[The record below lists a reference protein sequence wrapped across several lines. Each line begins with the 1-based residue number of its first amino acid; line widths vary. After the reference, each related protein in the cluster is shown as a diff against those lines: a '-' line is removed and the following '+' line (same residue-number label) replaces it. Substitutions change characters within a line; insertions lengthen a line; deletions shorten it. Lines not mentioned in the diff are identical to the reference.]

1 MDFTLTPVQQAFRDD
16 VRALLADIIDDSVRE
31 RVQRTGAAHDAA
43 MTRAMAARGWL
54 RHVLPGP
61 DGDPIALH
69 LLFSEMEVAGA
80 PYEALA
86 VNILGAAV
94 IEQIGTRHQRDSVVQ
109 PLLAGEANLCLGY
122 SEPDA
127 GSDLTAVTTT
137 AIAEGD
143 RWTINGQKLWTTMA
157 QDSRWILLLTRTN
170 PTEHP
175 RRGSTMFLVPMDTPG
190 IAVHAVHTMGGDR
203 VNAVYLTQV
212 QVDDSCRLGDVDG
225 AWQVL
230 SVALA
235 LERGVLGNAQ
245 HAVPLLRDFLAWVR
259 DQRPDALVHMD
270 PIVRDVIVEV
280 AILNHVGSL
289 LGLQAV
295 LGAADGRTGGAAG
308 SMVKVFVSEGYVR
321 AANLLQELVGPPALL
336 GRGAAGAAAS
346 GWIDHHVRHS
356 PVTRIA
362 GGTTEI
368 NRNTIAERHLG
379 LPRSR

>member
-1 MDFTLTPVQQAFRDD
+1 MDFTLTPAQQALRDE
-16 VRALLADIIDDSVRE
+16 VRALLAEIVDDSVRLQ
-31 RVQRTGAAHDAA
+31 VQRTGVAHDAA
-43 MTRAMAARGWL
+43 MTRAMATRGWL
-54 RHVLPGP
+54 RDALPGP

-94 IEQIGTRHQRDSVVQ
+94 IDQIGTQHHRDSVAE

-127 GSDLTAVTTT
+127 GSDLTAVATT
-137 AIAEGD
+137 AVADGD

-170 PTEHP
+170 PNEHP
-175 RRGSTMFLVPMDTPG
+175 RQGSTMFLVPMDTPG
-190 IAVHAVHTMGGDR
+190 IDVHAVHTMGGDR
-203 VNAVYLTQV
+203 VNALFFNGVRI
-212 QVDDSCRLGDVDG
+212 DDAWRLGDVDG

-245 HAVPLLRDFLAWVR
+245 HGVPLLREFLEWLR
-259 DQRPDALVHMD
+259 GEDAHELDKTD
-270 PIVRDVIVEV
+270 PSVRDVLVEL
-280 AILNHVGSL
+280 AIWNHVGSL
-289 LGLQAV
+289 LGMQAA
-295 LGAADGRTGGAAG
+295 LGAGDSRTGSAAG
-308 SMVKVFVSEGYVR
+308 SMVKVFVSERYVR

-336 GRGAAGAAAS
+336 GRGGAGAAAS